1 MRKVDVQLNDLFDI
15 VEDESTE
22 EVILS
27 DPPAVIESDAENR
40 DDDVNTDYEKS
51 REHYYKLLDK
61 GNDALEHA
69 LEIAKQTDHPRAFEV
84 VGQLLKNTTE
94 VNDRLMELQIK
105 MEQMKALERKGNP
118 TRVTNNALFVGS
130 TAELQKLIKGK
141 EKEDELGKD

>member
-15 VEDESTE
+15 VEEETVE
-22 EVILS
+22 EVVS
-27 DPPAVIESDAENR
+27 QPAVIKSDVENR
-40 DDDVNTDYEKS
+40 DEDVNTDYEKS

-61 GNDALEHA
+61 GNDALEYA
-69 LEIAKQTDHPRAFEV
+69 LMIAKQTDHPRAFEV

-94 VNDRLMELQIK
+94 VNDRIMELQIK

-141 EKEDELGKD
+141 EKEDAVGED

>member
-22 EVILS
+22 EVVS
-27 DPPAVIESDAENR
+27 QSAVIESDAENR
-40 DDDVNTDYEKS
+40 DEDVNVDYEKS

-69 LEIAKQTDHPRAFEV
+69 LGIAKQTDHPRAFEV

-94 VNDRLMELQIK
+94 VNDRIMELQIK
-105 MEQMKALERKGNP
+105 MNR
-118 TRVTNNALFVGS
+118 
-130 TAELQKLIKGK
+130 
-141 EKEDELGKD
+141 

>member
-22 EVILS
+22 EVVS
-27 DPPAVIESDAENR
+27 QSAVIESDAENR
-40 DDDVNTDYEKS
+40 DEDVNVDYEKS

-61 GNDALEHA
+61 GNDALEYA
-69 LEIAKQTDHPRAFEV
+69 LQIAKQTDHPRAFEV

-94 VNDRLMELQIK
+94 VNDRIMELQIK
-105 MEQMKALERKGNP
+105 MEQMKTLERRGNP
-118 TRVTNNALFVGS
+118 TKVTNNALFVGS

-141 EKEDELGKD
+141 EKEDAVGED

>member
-1 MRKVDVQLNDLFDI
+1 MRKVDVQLNDLFEI
-15 VEDESTE
+15 VEEETVE
-22 EVILS
+22 EVIS
-27 DPPAVIESDAENR
+27 QPAVIESDAENR
-40 DDDVNTDYEKS
+40 DEDVNTDYEKS
-51 REHYYKLLDK
+51 REHYYKLLDR

-69 LEIAKQTDHPRAFEV
+69 LGIAKQTDHPRAFEV

-94 VNDRLMELQIK
+94 VNDRIMELQIK

-141 EKEDELGKD
+141 EKEDAVGED

>member
-1 MRKVDVQLNDLFDI
+1 MRKVDVKLNDLFDI
-15 VEDESTE
+15 VEDETTE
-22 EVILS
+22 EVVLT
-27 DPPAVIESDAENR
+27 DPPAVVKSDAENR
-40 DDDVNTDYEKS
+40 EDDVKSDYEKS

-61 GNDALEHA
+61 GNDALEYA
-69 LEIAKQTDHPRAFEV
+69 LQIAKQTDHPRAFEV

-94 VNDRLMELQIK
+94 VNDRIMELQIK